1 MSNELLDDDIKP
13 TRKKQTQREIE
24 LDVVRNV
31 MSTVQGRAMM
41 WRFVAQAGIFSSTF
55 NPDSHVH
62 AYQAGRREQGL
73 LIDSD
78 LRDASDEFY
87 YLMLREN
94 NAR

>member
-1 MSNELLDDDIKP
+1 MTNDLLDDDEKP
-13 TRKKQTQREIE
+13 AKKKQTQREIE
-24 LDVVRNV
+24 LGVVRNV

-41 WRFVAQAGIFSSTF
+41 WRFVTQAGTFSSTF
-55 NPDSHVH
+55 NPDPQVH

-73 LIDSD
+73 LLDRE

-94 NAR
+94 Q